1 MTKNSSDH
9 GIREWDI
16 FINAILPALNSLLY
30 RDCSMEHAW
39 NAVERFRGII
49 DEQML
54 DFIMNTISEV
64 DGYPEVYASVVDL
77 LNKKPTI
84 GEFME
89 YMNSPA

>member
-1 MTKNSSDH
+1 
-9 GIREWDI
+9 
-16 FINAILPALNSLLY
+16 
-30 RDCSMEHAW
+30 MEHAW